1 MQIPL
6 GDRHG
11 HERVIAQAVMIVDV
25 LVAERQTVYAL
36 GDDPLRPKAK
46 ADPGPR
52 RAPSPSAL
60 VERSAA
66 GEFRSPPRAWV
77 A

>member
-11 HERVIAQAVMIVDV
+11 HDRVFAQAVMIVDV
-25 LVAERQTVYAL
+25 LIAERQTVYAL
-36 GDDPLRPKAK
+36 GDDPLRPKTK

-52 RAPSPSAL
+52 RAPSPTAL
-60 VERSAA
+60 VERCAA